1 MATVP
6 DGFSHTDSPE
16 PHKARTR
23 AILREHPDVRE
34 HIGRNPYSF
43 LGIVALVGLQM
54 FLASWI
60 VGRPWWLLL
69 LLAYTAGAV
78 SNHALFVMIHEC
90 AHNLLFKSK
99 VLNTLAGILA
109 NFPSVLPSS
118 VSFKHYHLA
127 HHSHQ
132 GVYELDADVPNE
144 WEAKLVGNSGIRKA
158 LWLFLFPIIAVT
170 HTFRVKEVRMV
181 DRWVVLNWII
191 IIAVDVFLWQVW
203 GPAAF
208 WYLLASMFFSAG
220 FHPLGARWIQRHYL
234 MGTSQE
240 TYSYYGTA
248 NRLAF
253 NVGYHNEHHDFPSI
267 PWSRLPS
274 LKAAAP
280 EYYENLV
287 AHTSWTRL
295 LFKWVADSDLSLYS
309 RMLRTE
315 DAKVTPD
322 SSPNEPVTTGMGG
335 GDSEAA
341 LAAAGVSR
349 EE

>member
-1 MATVP
+1 MDTVS
-6 DGFSHTDSPE
+6 DGFSHSESPE

-23 AILREHPDVRE
+23 AILREHPEVRE
-34 HIGRNPYSF
+34 QIGRNAYSF
-43 LGIVALVGLQM
+43 IAIVGLVGLQL
-54 FLASWI
+54 FLAHGI

-69 LLAYTAGAV
+69 LLAYTVGAV
-78 SNHALFVMIHEC
+78 ANHALFVMIHESV
-90 AHNLLFKSK
+90 HNLLFRSK

-109 NFPSVLPSS
+109 NIPSVLPSS

-127 HHSHQ
+127 HHAHQ

-144 WEAKLVGNSGIRKA
+144 WEAKLVGNSRVRKA
-158 LWLFLFPIIAVT
+158 LWLLLFPIIAVT

-181 DRWVVLNWII
+181 DRWVVVNWLII
-191 IIAVDVFLWQVW
+191 VGVDVLVWQVW
-203 GPAAF
+203 GPQAF
-208 WYLLASMFFSAG
+208 LYLLASMFFSAG

-240 TYSYYGTA
+240 TYSYYGPA
-248 NRLAF
+248 NRIAF

-267 PWSRLPS
+267 SWNRLPK

-295 LFKWVADSDLSLYS
+295 LFKWVFDSNLSLYS

-315 DAKVTPD
+315 GAGSAAPHGPSDPQPGAAQ
-322 SSPNEPVTTGMGG
+322 
-335 GDSEAA
+335 GDESEAM
-341 LAAAGVSR
+341 LATAGVPG
-349 EE
+349 ED

>member
-6 DGFSHTDSPE
+6 EGFSRSESPE

-43 LGIVALVGLQM
+43 MGIVTLVGLQM

-69 LLAYTAGAV
+69 LLAYTVGAV

-99 VLNTLAGILA
+99 VLNTLAGIFA
-109 NFPSVLPSS
+109 NFPSALPSS

-132 GVYELDADVPNE
+132 GIYELDADVPNE
-144 WEAKLVGNSGIRKA
+144 WEAKLVGNSGILKA
-158 LWLFLFPIIAVT
+158 LWLLLFPIIAVT
-170 HTFRVKEVRMV
+170 HTFRVKEIRTV
-181 DRWVVLNWII
+181 DGWVILNWII
-191 IIAVDVFLWQVW
+191 IIGVDVLVWQMW
-203 GPAAF
+203 GAAAF

-234 MGTSQE
+234 MGTTQE
-240 TYSYYGTA
+240 TYSYYGAA
-248 NRLAF
+248 NHLAF

-267 PWSRLPS
+267 PWNRLPK
-274 LKAAAP
+274 LKATAP

-287 AHTSWTRL
+287 SHTSWTRL
-295 LFKWVADSDLSLYS
+295 LFKWVSDPSLSLYS
-309 RMLRTE
+309 RMLRTD
-315 DAKVTPD
+315 DAGGTPAR
-322 SSPNEPVTTGMGG
+322 SASEPVPDAARED
-335 GDSEAA
+335 DSEAVMA
-341 LAAAGVSR
+341 TVGAPR
-349 EE
+349 EG